1 MSLGKIV
8 IGLTGEIG
16 SGKGTF
22 VDLLTEVAPNLKIAK
37 IRFSDVLSDTL
48 KIWGIPLTRSN
59 LQNLAII
66 MKNHFGPVL
75 SHAVYMRV
83 LSNPADIVIL
93 DGVRWQPDV
102 DLVRGFPQNY
112 LVYVTAPLKIRYERI
127 RSRKE
132 KIGELNIPY
141 DQFMK
146 EEQTEN
152 EMLISKIGARADFK
166 IINGTTLEQFKIQ
179 VQKFYTKYLQK
190 T

>member
-1 MSLGKIV
+1 MGPKKVI
-8 IGLTGEIG
+8 IGLIGEIG

-22 VDLLTEVAPNLKIAK
+22 VDLLMQTAPNLKISK

-59 LQNLAII
+59 LQNLAVI
-66 MKNHFGPVL
+66 MKNNFGPVL

-93 DGVRWQPDV
+93 DGVRWQSDV
-102 DLVRGFPQNY
+102 DLVRGFPKNY
-112 LVYVTAPLKIRYERI
+112 LVYVTAPVAIRYDRI

-132 KIGELNIPY
+132 KEGELNIPY
-141 DQFMK
+141 EQFMK

-152 EMLISKIGARADFK
+152 EILIPKIGTGADFK
-166 IINGTTLEQFKIQ
+166 IINGTTLEQFKQQ
-179 VQKFYTKYLQK
+179 VQRFYDKFLNRP
-190 T
+190 